1 MPRYDKLSR
10 RDVEGMFY
18 QEYNS
23 SSDSSWVSEI
33 ANEFTSDQ
41 DFETY
46 PWIGANSRM
55 AEIVGGTQE
64 TEHNVFSLTVTNSH
78 YGNAIVIKEKDL
90 RRDKTEQ
97 IQTRLGELADDAV
110 GFDSYKLSELIIAGE
125 SSLCYDNQYFYD
137 TDHESGSSGTQSNI
151 VTVDI
156 STLPALVHGSTASN
170 PSPEEI
176 QQSVGQ
182 CIARMMSFKND
193 KGNQEN
199 RNATSFTVMLP
210 FGLWNVMFN
219 SAAMPNNAGVSAQPV
234 INMGKFS
241 IKYELNFELSAWTD
255 QFVVFRTDARTKS
268 FIVQEETP
276 IRMQLEDT
284 PKSKNAYTYRWA
296 IDTWKGYGYGRW
308 ERSVLCKLV

>member
-1 MPRYDKLSR
+1 MARYDKLSR
-10 RDVEGMFY
+10 RDVEGMFF
-18 QEYNS
+18 QEYNQ
-23 SSDSSWVSEI
+23 SSDSSWVSDV

-55 AEIVGGTQE
+55 DEIVNGVQE
-64 TEHNVFSLTVTNSH
+64 TGHNVFSLSVTNAH
-78 YGNAIVIKEKDL
+78 YGNAIVIDEKHL
-90 RRDKTEQ
+90 RRDKTGQ
-97 IQTRLGELADDAV
+97 IHTRLGELADDAV
-110 GFDSYKLSELIIAGE
+110 GFDSYKISELIINGE
-125 SSLCYDNQYFYD
+125 SSLSYDSQYFYD
-137 TDHESGSSGTQSNI
+137 TTHESGSSGTQSNI

-156 STLPALVHGSTASN
+156 STLPALVHGTTASN

-176 QQSVGQ
+176 QQAVGQ

-193 KGNQEN
+193 KGHQEN
-199 RNATSFTVMLP
+199 RNAKSFTVMLP

-219 SAAMPNNAGVSAQPV
+219 SAIMPNSAGVSAQPV
-234 INMGKFS
+234 VNMGNFK
-241 IKYELNFELSAWTD
+241 IAYELNFELSSWAD

-276 IRMQLEDT
+276 LRMQLEHT
-284 PKSKNAYTYRWA
+284 PKSENAYTYRWA